1 MTSWNTTRLKQAL
14 EIHKRSREI
23 FSKAH
28 QDGLAALAR
37 RDYQALSQAVDDEAS
52 AIAKHREAVQQ
63 LNDTIK
69 DNGK

>member
-1 MTSWNTTRLKQAL
+1 MERDQALKLAL

-28 QDGLAALAR
+28 REGLAALER
-37 RDYQALSQAVDDEAS
+37 HDYQALSQAVEDEAS

-63 LNDTIK
+63 LNNTIK
-69 DNGK
+69 AQDK